1 MATSKLNAQRPRH
14 AADDPRDP
22 PDVKGRTGSP
32 AASAPLRGTV
42 DAQQA
47 SRDFAAQQAQPRK
60 AVQLDI
66 QPSPDAGEAV
76 TLRQQAAEI
85 AIVDKSSHTQA
96 LEFVRGAKQLK
107 RKIEDHWMRITRNV
121 DDLKRNLL
129 DLKRADLEPVEA
141 ALAQIDGRI
150 VEYVERENRRRRE
163 EEDRQRR
170 ENEERARQDRERELA
185 EQEAEA
191 ARIEAQTE
199 TLSAREEVFVNAI
212 VTHHFLP
219 SRAAERAGYKNP
231 IPTSVK
237 LLATPK
243 IADAIASRKA
253 AAEIRQQAEAVKQQ
267 PLTVEAPSVPSNLG
281 RAAGTR
287 MVTSYSCEPDVDLDA
302 LFQAAILNPDLRRAF
317 SANTVYLNQQARALR
332 ESFES
337 VFPGCRLHKST
348 TVAG

>member
-1 MATSKLNAQRPRH
+1 MAASKLNAQRPRH
-14 AADDPRDP
+14 AADDPRDQ
-22 PDVKGRTGSP
+22 PDVKGRTGRQP
-32 AASAPLRGTV
+32 APAPPPAR
-42 DAQQA
+42 
-47 SRDFAAQQAQPRK
+47 P

-66 QPSPDAGEAV
+66 QPSPDAGEAI
-76 TLRQQAAEI
+76 TLRQQATQI
-85 AIVDKSSHTQA
+85 VIVDKASHTRA
-96 LEFVRGAKQLK
+96 LEFTRGAKQLK

-121 DDLKRNLL
+121 DDLKR
-129 DLKRADLEPVEA
+129 ADLEPVEA

-150 VEYVERENRRRRE
+150 VDYVNAEQRRQRE

-170 ENEERARQDRERELA
+170 ENEARARQDRERELA
-185 EQEAEA
+185 DQEAEA

-267 PLTVEAPSVPSNLG
+267 PLAVTAPNVESNLG